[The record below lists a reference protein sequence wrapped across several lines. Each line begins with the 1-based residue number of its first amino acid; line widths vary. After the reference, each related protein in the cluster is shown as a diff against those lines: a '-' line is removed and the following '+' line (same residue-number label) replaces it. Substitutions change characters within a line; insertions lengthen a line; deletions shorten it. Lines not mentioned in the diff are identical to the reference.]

1 MERDGREEGW
11 KGREGGEVREGGGR
25 DIGRVILYAGRTH

>member
-1 MERDGREEGW
+1 MERDGRGEGW
-11 KGREGGEVREGGGR
+11 KGREGGGR